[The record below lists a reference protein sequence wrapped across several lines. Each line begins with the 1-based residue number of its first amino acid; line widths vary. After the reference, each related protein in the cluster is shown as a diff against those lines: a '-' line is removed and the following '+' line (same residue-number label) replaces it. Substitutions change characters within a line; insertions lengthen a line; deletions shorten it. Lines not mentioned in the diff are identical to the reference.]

1 MDSINAYAAEVR
13 ELEAKVLAEQQAV
26 LQARAPV
33 TPYPTLTL
41 PFLLHREGDVPCV
54 VSGCPGIRRN

>member
-1 MDSINAYAAEVR
+1 MDSINTYAAEVR

-26 LQARAPV
+26 LQARAQNIACPA
-33 TPYPTLTL
+33 LTL
-41 PFLLHREGDVPCV
+41 PSLLHRENDVHHV